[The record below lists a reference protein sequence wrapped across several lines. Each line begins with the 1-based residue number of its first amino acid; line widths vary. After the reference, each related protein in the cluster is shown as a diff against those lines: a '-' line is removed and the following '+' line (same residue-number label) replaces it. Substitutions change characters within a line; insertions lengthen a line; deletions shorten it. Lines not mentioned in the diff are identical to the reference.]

1 MEILKNTLIEKIND
15 IINLNNEEWNN
26 FNKNI
31 KIKYIHRLCN
41 LIETEDKNKLNE
53 LTIPLKSI
61 KPKKLIQFCGYS
73 KQNNNSI
80 YHNFNQSILNYTF
93 TFRQLYVN
101 IKNKKYYSFSNLPKN
116 EYNLILNDINNIV
129 FSFMNKN
136 KININNLIK
145 NLTGSNFDKIILNIN
160 NLNNLNDNYNL
171 ILNEN
176 IIELKYE
183 NFKIIFTLKFSTNNI
198 TNNIPV
204 KYYINLINLI

>member
-1 MEILKNTLIEKIND
+1 MEQLKSTLIDKIND
-15 IINLNNEEWNN
+15 IINLDNDEWNN

-31 KIKYIHRLCN
+31 KLKYIHRMCN
-41 LIETEDKNKLNE
+41 MIETQDNNKLNE
-53 LTIPLKSI
+53 LIIPLKSI

-80 YHNFNQSILNYTF
+80 YNNFNQSILNYTF
-93 TFRQLYVN
+93 AFRRQYVN
-101 IKNKKYYSFSNLPKN
+101 IKNKKYYTFSNLPKN
-116 EYNLILNDINNIV
+116 EYSLILNDINSIV
-129 FSFMNKN
+129 FNFMNKN
-136 KININNLIK
+136 KFNINNLIK

-160 NLNNLNDNYNL
+160 NINNLNDNYNL

-183 NFKIIFTLKFSTNNI
+183 NIKIIFTLKFSTNNI

>member
-1 MEILKNTLIEKIND
+1 MEQLKNTLIDKIND
-15 IINLNNEEWNN
+15 IINLNNDEWNN

-31 KIKYIHRLCN
+31 KLKYIHRLCN
-41 LIETEDKNKLNE
+41 MIETQDNNKLNE

-73 KQNNNSI
+73 KNNNNSI
-80 YHNFNQSILNYTF
+80 YYDFNQSILNYTF
-93 TFRQLYVN
+93 SFRQQYVN
-101 IKNKKYYSFSNLPKN
+101 IKNKKYYTFSNLPKN
-116 EYNLILNDINNIV
+116 EYTLILNDINNIV
-129 FSFMNKN
+129 FCFMNKN
-136 KININNLIK
+136 KFNINNLIK
-145 NLTGSNFDKIILNIN
+145 SLTGTNFDKIIFNIN
-160 NLNNLNDNYNL
+160 NINNLNDNYNL

-183 NFKIIFTLKFSTNNI
+183 KFKIIFTLKFSTNNI

>member
-1 MEILKNTLIEKIND
+1 MEQLKSTLIDKIND
-15 IINLNNEEWNN
+15 IINLDNDEWNN

-31 KIKYIHRLCN
+31 KLKYIHRMCN
-41 LIETEDKNKLNE
+41 MIETQDNNKLNE
-53 LTIPLKSI
+53 LIIPLKSI

-80 YHNFNQSILNYTF
+80 YNNFNQSILNYTF
-93 TFRQLYVN
+93 AFRRQYVN
-101 IKNKKYYSFSNLPKN
+101 IKNKKYYTFSNLPKN
-116 EYNLILNDINNIV
+116 EYLLILNDINSIV
-129 FSFMNKN
+129 FNFMNKN
-136 KININNLIK
+136 KFNINNLIK

-160 NLNNLNDNYNL
+160 NINNLNDNYNL

-183 NFKIIFTLKFSTNNI
+183 NIKIIFTLKFSTNNI